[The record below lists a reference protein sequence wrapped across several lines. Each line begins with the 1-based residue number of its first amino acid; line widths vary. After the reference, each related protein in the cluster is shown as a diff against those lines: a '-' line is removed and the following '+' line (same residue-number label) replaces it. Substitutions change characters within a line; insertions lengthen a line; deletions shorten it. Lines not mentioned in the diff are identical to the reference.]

1 MSAESEATSS
11 LSPPSTGSPATSSSS
26 SASSQPI
33 FGEHDRD
40 AVIVAAV
47 RTAVGKA
54 SKGSLAET
62 RAEDLGRVVLQEA
75 LRRVPRLAPDE
86 VEDVIIGCA
95 MPEGE
100 QGLNMARI
108 IALYAGLP
116 VTTPAVTVNRFCA
129 SGLQSI
135 AYAAERIRLGEA
147 DVIVAG
153 GVESMSHVP
162 MSGFR
167 LSPHPGLA
175 DAMPEVYMG
184 MGHTAEEVARRYGV
198 SREEQDAFAAESHRK
213 AAVAISEGRFRDE
226 IVPITARRSGTDDAG
241 RPWERTFIFESDEGV
256 RPDTTAAALKSLKP
270 SFAREGSV
278 TAGNAS
284 QMSDGAAAVIVMSR
298 ARAKALG
305 IPPLAVF
312 RSYGVAGVAP
322 EIMGVGPIQAVPKA
336 LQRAGIQ
343 LEQVDLFEL
352 NEAFAA
358 QCVPVIRE
366 LELDA
371 AKVNVNGGAIALGHP
386 LGCTGT
392 KLTVSLIHE
401 LARRGGGI
409 GVVSMCVGGGMGAA
423 GVLQVYPG

>member
-1 MSAESEATSS
+1 MSAEQS
-11 LSPPSTGSPATSSSS
+11 LPASPFPQTG
-26 SASSQPI
+26 
-33 FGEHDRD
+33 RD
-40 AVIVAAV
+40 AVIVAAA

-54 SKGSLAET
+54 NRGSLAET
-62 RAEDLGRVVLQEA
+62 RAEDLGRAALQGVLA
-75 LRRVPRLAPDE
+75 RVPQLDGSAI
-86 VEDVIIGCA
+86 EDVIIGCA

-108 IALYAGLP
+108 ISLYAGLP
-116 VTTPAVTVNRFCA
+116 VTTPAVTINRFCA

-147 DVIVAG
+147 DAVAAG

-167 LSPHPGLA
+167 LSPHPGIV

-198 SREEQDAFAAESHRK
+198 SREEQDEFAAASHRK
-213 AAVAISEGRFRDE
+213 AAAAIAEGRFAEE
-226 IVPITARRSGTDDAG
+226 IVPVTATRSGTNDAG
-241 RPWERTFIFESDEGV
+241 RPWEKTFEFDVDEGV
-256 RPDTTAAALKSLKP
+256 RPETTPQTLAPLKP
-270 SFAREGSV
+270 SFAREGTV

-298 ARAKALG
+298 EKAEELG
-305 IPPLAVF
+305 VRPLAAF
-312 RSYGVAGVAP
+312 RGFAVAGVAP
-322 EIMGVGPIQAVPKA
+322 VVMGIGPIEAVPKA
-336 LQRAGIQ
+336 LKKAGITK
-343 LEQVDLFEL
+343 EQVDLFEL

-358 QCVPVIRE
+358 QCIPIIRE
-366 LELDA
+366 LGLDPER
-371 AKVNVNGGAIALGHP
+371 VNVNGGAIALGHP

-401 LARRGGGI
+401 LRRRGGGI
-409 GVVSMCVGGGMGAA
+409 GVVTMCIGGGMGAA
-423 GVLQVYPG
+423 GVIEVYPRE